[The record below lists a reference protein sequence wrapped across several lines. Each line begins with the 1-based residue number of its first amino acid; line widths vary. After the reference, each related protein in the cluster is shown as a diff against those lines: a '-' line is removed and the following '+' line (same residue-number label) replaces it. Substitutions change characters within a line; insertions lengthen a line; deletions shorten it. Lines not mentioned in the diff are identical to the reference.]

1 MGLTLFLQRMTLV
14 ISVQHFLLFNQ
25 VGIIYKCVVSSVCL
39 VVIYFYRCVFLH
51 YYIITSI
58 RYETTN
64 TKNSTVYYSYT
75 TLIQS
80 YTFWSC
86 LILQLTNT
94 SKPPDIYNITS
105 CVYRMQ
111 NKTNHTVRTN
121 INSIKENRIEAK
133 SILLKHTHTYIY
145 IYV

>member
-1 MGLTLFLQRMTLV
+1 MGLTLFLQLMTLA

-25 VGIIYKCVVSSVCL
+25 VGIIYKCSVSSVCL
-39 VVIYFYRCVFLH
+39 VVIYCVGVILY

-58 RYETTN
+58 QYETTN
-64 TKNSTVYYSYT
+64 TKKSTVYYSYT
-75 TLIQS
+75 TLTQS

-111 NKTNHTVRTN
+111 SKTNHTVRTN
-121 INSIKENRIEAK
+121 INSIKENVWKQNR
-133 SILLKHTHTYIY
+133 YY
-145 IYV
+145 